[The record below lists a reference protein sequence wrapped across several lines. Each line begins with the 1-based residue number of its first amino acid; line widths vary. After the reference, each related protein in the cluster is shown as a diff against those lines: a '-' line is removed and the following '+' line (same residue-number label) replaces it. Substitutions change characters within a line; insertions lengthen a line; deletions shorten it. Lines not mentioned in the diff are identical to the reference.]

1 MPCERG
7 ERYSRVGQGPEAIM
21 SGAKEAQVL
30 QRRPG
35 KRHREDIVVC
45 ERDLGPRVL
54 DAYDTQVLQ
63 REEGLQDFNECL
75 HFRRFDLLPFLERGR
90 YVVKELVVKHLVMNT
105 EATRFC
111 VE

>member
-1 MPCERG
+1 
-7 ERYSRVGQGPEAIM
+7 M

-35 KRHREDIVVC
+35 KRHREDIVVVC

-63 REEGLQDFNECL
+63 REEGLQDFNECRSRTCL
-75 HFRRFDLLPFLERGR
+75 CSSGCAGRTVDTADGEGYMTKLMRVWRSCDLSDDFL
-90 YVVKELVVKHLVMNT
+90 K
-105 EATRFC
+105 
-111 VE
+111 